1 MLLQKLTITETSD
14 IWIANPQMD
23 RLHTIQKANQYF
35 KNLAG
40 DLEKI
45 GQLFKEIHVNQR
57 KAPVGKFSQF

>member
-1 MLLQKLTITETSD
+1 
-14 IWIANPQMD
+14 MD

-40 DLEKI
+40 DLEQI
-45 GQLFKEIHVNQR
+45 GQLFKEIRVNQR